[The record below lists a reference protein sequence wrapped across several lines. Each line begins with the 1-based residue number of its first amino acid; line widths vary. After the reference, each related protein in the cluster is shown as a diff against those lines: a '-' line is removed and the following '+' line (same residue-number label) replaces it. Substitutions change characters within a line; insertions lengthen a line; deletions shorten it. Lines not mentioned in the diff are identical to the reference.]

1 MKNSWKNWLRN
12 EQGGTAVEYAV
23 IVFFI
28 VLAVIGII
36 ATLNDQ
42 SGNAFNAVASKIK
55 DFGKIN

>member
-1 MKNSWKNWLRN
+1 MRTFLKSWLGS
-12 EQGGTAVEYAV
+12 EQGGAVVEYAV